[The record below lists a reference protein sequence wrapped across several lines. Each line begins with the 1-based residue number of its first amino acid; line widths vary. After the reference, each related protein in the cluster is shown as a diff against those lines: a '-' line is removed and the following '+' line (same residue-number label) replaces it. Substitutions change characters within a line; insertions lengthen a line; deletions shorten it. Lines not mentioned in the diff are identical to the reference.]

1 MLEAKAPHRD
11 AEGVEDGY
19 KASPGD
25 LLSKLHWGSG
35 LGGGLQWDLQP
46 AIQILSQIP
55 TNWTPIWLYKLFFQ
69 DWHSLFSTKP
79 IGQLHLST
87 ALIVQL

>member
-35 LGGGLQWDLQP
+35 LGGGLQ
-46 AIQILSQIP
+46 
-55 TNWTPIWLYKLFFQ
+55 
-69 DWHSLFSTKP
+69 
-79 IGQLHLST
+79 
-87 ALIVQL
+87 